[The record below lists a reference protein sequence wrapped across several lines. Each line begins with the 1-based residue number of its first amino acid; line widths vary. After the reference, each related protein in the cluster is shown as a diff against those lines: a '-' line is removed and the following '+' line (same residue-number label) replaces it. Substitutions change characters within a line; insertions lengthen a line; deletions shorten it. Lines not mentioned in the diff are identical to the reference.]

1 VSPPRAGITTRR
13 RTPAQ
18 TRNSADRR
26 CADETIEQPSTT
38 EEGEVARKRPGD
50 DDAAGDRPDDGEV
63 YDEAVAKG
71 EIPPDDEVEDD
82 DEPVGR
88 GGTAVRERTA
98 NADSP
103 KAKKDVRSTGFFGR
117 IGNFFREVVSELRKV
132 IWPTRKELLTYTSVV
147 IVFLLI
153 MTAIVVGL
161 DYAFAKG
168 VLWTFGN

>member
-1 VSPPRAGITTRR
+1 MRR
-13 RTPAQ
+13 RA
-18 TRNSADRR
+18 SA
-26 CADETIEQPSTT
+26 EQTIEHHHRTT

-63 YDEAVAKG
+63 FEDSVA
-71 EIPPDDEVEDD
+71 DDEVPADDVIDDDD

-103 KAKKDVRSTGFFGR
+103 KAKKDVRRTGFFGR

-132 IWPTRKELLTYTSVV
+132 IWPTRKDLLTYTAVV
-147 IVFLLI
+147 IVFVTV
-153 MTAIVVGL
+153 MTTIVAGL
-161 DYAFAKG
+161 DFGFGKA
-168 VLWTFGN
+168 VLATFGN